1 MTIVTVYAI
10 ISVTCNEED
19 SLMAIVKQYHKETDT
34 TYVYDSQSYWDAEKG
49 QSRSKRRLIGK
60 LDPVTGEI
68 IPTGKR
74 GRSKAEPKK
83 ATSDTDSYNEGNEA
97 DRKLILE
104 QQMTIQAL
112 NAKIIALEQEIR
124 KYQNALQKIS
134 QLADVTC

>member
-1 MTIVTVYAI
+1 
-10 ISVTCNEED
+10 
-19 SLMAIVKQYHKETDT
+19 MAIVKQYHKETDT